1 MNKIKIHRKYL
12 MFMFVFLCIQLS
24 AQNKRDTVVLLNEV
38 IVNAYSKR
46 NVQMRSSQN
55 VVQISESLLKRNFSG
70 SLMHSLEKIPGVKA
84 MSIGSGQSKPA
95 IRGLGFNRL
104 LVAENGIKHEGQQWG
119 DDHGLEIDQFA
130 LDNIE
135 IVKGPGALLY
145 GSDAIAG
152 VINLKSSY
160 IPQKTLEGEV
170 NLFGRTNNESIGAS
184 VHLGSKKNRFWYK
197 ANFTLIDYADY
208 HVPADSIQYYSY
220 YIKMKDRRLRNT
232 AGKEQNG
239 GIHVGFIS
247 DRLLTTFYLS
257 DVYVKSGFFADA
269 HGLEVRLS
277 EIDYDKSVRD
287 INLPYHSVN
296 HFKITNHTNYRFD
309 NLALYGDF
317 AYQNN
322 YRKEYSEPVS
332 HGYMPIPSDAL
343 ERRFDKDTYTANVA
357 IKFAL
362 ASEHN
367 LYAGFN
373 FERQDNRR
381 GGWGFIIPDFRT
393 NSLGAFVYDRWYLS
407 DKLVISGGVR
417 LDRIQTETDSYKDWY
432 KTPDENGSVVYKER
446 SAALQ
451 RTFQCLTWS
460 VGVNYNPEDWIFK
473 ANIGKGFRAPI
484 PKELASDGVN
494 YHIFRYEKGNAGLSP
509 EESYQ
514 LDAGINW
521 SNEKIDI
528 RIEPYLN
535 YFPNFIYL
543 NPTADYNEGLQMYYY
558 TQSKVFRWGFE
569 FDVNY
574 KVAKC
579 VEMSLTGDYLY
590 ARQLSGD
597 KKGYTLPFSPPAG
610 AALEIKYLPQVRLAG
625 TDGYISLVF
634 RAVAAQNEIVPPEN
648 VTPGYRLLNAAWG
661 RSFTFGEAS
670 MKVGFQ
676 ANNLLNKRYYDH
688 TGFYRLIDVP
698 EAGRNFS
705 VMIGVNF

>member
-1 MNKIKIHRKYL
+1 MNWIKIHRRYL
-12 MFMFVFLCIQLS
+12 LLLPVFFSIQLS
-24 AQNKRDTVVLLNEV
+24 AQSKKDTVILLNEV

-46 NVQMRSSQN
+46 NVQMQSPQN
-55 VVQISESLLKRNFSG
+55 VVQVSESLLKRDFSG
-70 SLMHSLEKIPGVKA
+70 SLMQSLEKIPGIRA

-95 IRGLGFNRL
+95 IRGLGFNRM

-119 DDHGLEIDQFA
+119 EDHGLEIDQFA
-130 LDNIE
+130 LDHIE
-135 IVKGPGALLY
+135 IVKGPGALRY

-152 VINLKSSY
+152 VINLKNSY
-160 IPQKTLEGEV
+160 IPKKTLEGEIH
-170 NLFGRTNNESIGAS
+170 LFGRTNNKSAGVSI
-184 VHLGSKKNRFWYK
+184 HLGSKKNGFWYK
-197 ANFTLIDYADY
+197 ANFTLINYADY
-208 HVPADSIQYYSY
+208 QVPADSIQYYSY
-220 YIKMKDRRLRNT
+220 YIKLKDRRLRNT

-239 GIHVGFIS
+239 GVHVGYLS

-257 DVYVKSGFFADA
+257 NVYAKSGFFADA

-296 HFKITNHTNYRFD
+296 HFKITNHTHYRFD
-309 NLALYGDF
+309 NLTLYGDF
-317 AYQNN
+317 ACQNN

-343 ERRFDKDTYTANVA
+343 ERQFDKNTYTANVTV
-357 IKFAL
+357 KFSHV
-362 ASEHN
+362 SEHN
-367 LYAGFN
+367 LHAGFN

-381 GGWGFIIPDFRT
+381 GGWGFIIPDFST
-393 NSLGAFVYDRWYLS
+393 NSLGAFVYDRWYMS
-407 DKLVISGGVR
+407 DNMIISGGVR
-417 LDRIQTETDSYKDWY
+417 LDEIQTETDRYKDWY
-432 KTPDENGSVVYKER
+432 KTPDENGKDVYKER
-446 SAALQ
+446 SAALR
-451 RTFQCLTWS
+451 RTFRCLTGS
-460 VGVNYNPEDWIFK
+460 VGMNYNLGNWMFK
-473 ANIGKGFRAPI
+473 ANTGKSFRAPI

-494 YHIFRYEKGNAGLSP
+494 YQIFRYEKGNAGLSP

-514 LDAGINW
+514 LDAGIYW
-521 SNEKIDI
+521 SNEKMDVQ
-528 RIEPYLN
+528 IEPYLN

-558 TQSKVFRWGFE
+558 TQSEVFRWGFE
-569 FDVNY
+569 FDVHY
-574 KVAKC
+574 KIATC
-579 VEMSLTGDYLY
+579 VEVSLMGDYLY

-610 AALEIKYLPQVRLAG
+610 ATFEIKYLPHVRWAG
-625 TDGYISLVF
+625 TDGYIAFFF
-634 RAVAAQNEIVPPEN
+634 RTVAAQNEIVPPERT
-648 VTPGYRLLNAAWG
+648 TPGYQLFNAAWG
-661 RSFTFGEAS
+661 RSFTVGKTS

-705 VMIGVNF
+705 VMMGVHF